1 MASGVLFSV
10 MREDEAV
17 ILFVPIMDDVQ
28 KVDCYKNKKTK
39 LLIKTRSR
47 TRAVQYV
54 GTDEFCSNRIF

>member
-28 KVDCYKNKKTK
+28 KVDCYKNKK
-39 LLIKTRSR
+39 LN
-47 TRAVQYV
+47 Y
-54 GTDEFCSNRIF
+54 